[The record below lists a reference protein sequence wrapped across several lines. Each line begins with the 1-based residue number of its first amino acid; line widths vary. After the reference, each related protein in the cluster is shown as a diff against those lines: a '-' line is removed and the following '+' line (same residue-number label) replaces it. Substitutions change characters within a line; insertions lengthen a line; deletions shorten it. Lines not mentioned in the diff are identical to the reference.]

1 MKQNEVFLKSTYY
14 RYLPPTMLSILGST
28 INVIIDGILIGNLV
42 GEEGLLAVNI
52 CLPLHLVFYTIGA
65 LIASGASILSARA
78 LGRNDVGESRRIMGF
93 ATLLCLIISVGIVAA
108 GLAVLRPLINLLS
121 GGMPIAGLHNY
132 AFLVI
137 CCGIPKIML
146 YIPFFYLR
154 LEGKNL
160 QMAVALTLM
169 VALNLL
175 LDIIFMYFLRMGIA
189 GAALANLLATLV
201 VCIAGFKLLLHKES
215 DFALPL
221 TIAGPWIA
229 GAIIKN
235 GTPSALNNL
244 TSALRVFVIN
254 LVLLSL
260 PPDGGFPVQ
269 FAVVTSVS
277 ELSLFII
284 NGIPQTAMP
293 IINVY
298 NVEKS
303 NRAIRFLMKRQ
314 VISGLL
320 ISGLFGLVCVLLHSG
335 IGSLYGVNQ
344 SLLIPLACLAVSLLP
359 TQINSIMTCY
369 FNSVDRIALANLIT
383 VLRIFVLPVFLL
395 LNLTRTVSPV
405 LWLFLPLSELFTL
418 LIWLAVVIRISMK
431 DPALSRLL
439 LLDDTLE
446 NSGHAVEF
454 SVGTDPVQIVEA
466 SSRITGFCD
475 AHNMTAGQTMRISL
489 AIEEILT
496 VMAEKSFGSGHGSFD
511 VRAYADDG
519 TIWLRIRNGGQK
531 FNPVSL
537 SAGTDDS
544 DDGLLG
550 IRMISGMVKN
560 LQYLQT
566 FGVNNFFIQIQ

>member
-42 GEEGLLAVNI
+42 GEDGLLAVNI

-65 LIASGASILSARA
+65 LIASGASILSAQA
-78 LGRNDVGESRRIMGF
+78 LGRNDVDESRRFMGL
-93 ATLLCLIISVGIVAA
+93 ATLLCLVFSLVIVTAGIVR
-108 GLAVLRPLINLLS
+108 LRPLINLLS
-121 GGMPIAGLHNY
+121 GGMAIAGLHEY
-132 AFLVI
+132 AFLII

-154 LEGKNL
+154 LAGKNF
-160 QMAVALTLM
+160 QMAVAQTLM
-169 VALNLL
+169 VVLNFL
-175 LDIIFMYFLRMGIA
+175 LDIFFMYILRMGIA
-189 GAALANLLATLV
+189 GAALANLLATLA
-201 VCIAGFKLLLHKES
+201 VCVAGFKLLLHKES
-215 DFALPL
+215 DFGLPF
-221 TIAGPWIA
+221 TFAEPRQI
-229 GAIIKN
+229 GAVIKN

-244 TSALRVFVIN
+244 TSALRVLVIN

-260 PPDGGFPVQ
+260 PPGGRFPIQ

-314 VISGLL
+314 MVSGLL
-320 ISGLFGLVCVLLHSG
+320 ISGLFGLACVLLHSG
-335 IGSLYGVNQ
+335 IGSLYGINQ
-344 SLLIPLACLAVSLLP
+344 SLLIPLACLAASLLP
-359 TQINSIMTCY
+359 AQINSIITCY
-369 FNSVDRIALANLIT
+369 FNSVNRIALANLIT
-383 VLRIFVLPVFLL
+383 VLRIFVLPVLL
-395 LNLTRTVSPV
+395 LLPLTHTASPI

-418 LIWLAVVIRISMK
+418 LIWLAVVLRISMK
-431 DPALSRLL
+431 NPILSRLL

-446 NSGHAVEF
+446 KSGNAVEF
-454 SVGTDPVQIVEA
+454 SVGSDPVQIVEA
-466 SSRITGFCD
+466 SRRITGFCD
-475 AHNMTAGQTMRISL
+475 AHNMTDGQTMRISL

-496 VMAEKSFGSGHGSFD
+496 VMAEKSFGSSQGSFD
-511 VRAYADDG
+511 VRAFAEDG

-537 SAGTDDS
+537 STGTDDS
-544 DDGLLG
+544 DDELLG

-560 LQYLQT
+560 LQYMQT
-566 FGVNNFFIQIQ
+566 FGVNNFFIQI